1 MIRTD
6 QAWDILGNTYSR
18 KRELRYRERGELGVL
33 QDLREGSVC
42 GVLEQTE
49 DSRFRVRRAKL

>member
-1 MIRTD
+1 MTRTD
-6 QAWDILGNTYSR
+6 QAWDILGSTYSG

-42 GVLEQTE
+42 GVLE
-49 DSRFRVRRAKL
+49 

>member
-18 KRELRYRERGELGVL
+18 ERELRYRERGELGVL